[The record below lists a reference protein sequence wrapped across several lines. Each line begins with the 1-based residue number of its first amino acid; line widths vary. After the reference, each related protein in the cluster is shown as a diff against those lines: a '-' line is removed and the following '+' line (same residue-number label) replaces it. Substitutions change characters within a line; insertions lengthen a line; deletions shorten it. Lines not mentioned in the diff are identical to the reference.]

1 MQTTIDTLK
10 EEVAHRLGLS
20 AYTPMQE
27 AAIATI
33 YKGQDTMLLAST
45 GSGKTLAFLLPL
57 LAQIDTANAFVQA
70 MVVVPSRELAIQ
82 IANVVATMKLGV
94 RCVEVYGGRAA
105 MEEHRRLKAIQPQV
119 VVGTPGRLL
128 DHLDKQNILP
138 YHIRTMVLDEFDK
151 CLELGFHDEV
161 SALFAHVP
169 HLRQRVLT
177 SATSLAELPAFVGFD
192 VEGASLNYLA
202 DEAKGGHV
210 RQYVV
215 HTPENDKLRP
225 LAQLLTRMEQEQ
237 SIVFVNY
244 RESVERVVEYLREQG
259 FVCEGFHGK
268 LEQQERERVFYRFRS
283 GAISTLV
290 STDLS
295 ARGLDVSDVK
305 HIVHYHLPTN
315 AEAYTHRSGRTGRW
329 EATGNSY
336 LLLNPREAT
345 FELEYAK
352 EAVVYDLPSDS
363 PIAPTRPLWTT
374 LYIGRG
380 KKDKL
385 SKGDILGFL
394 CKVGG
399 LNVKHIGMID
409 VKEHQAYASIL
420 TSHVKHSLAQLQG
433 EKIKGMK
440 TKIEVMRR

>member
-1 MQTTIDTLK
+1 MPSFEHLK
-10 EEVAHRLGLS
+10 TAVAKRLGLT
-20 AYTPMQE
+20 AYTEMQE
-27 AAIATI
+27 AAFASVLSE
-33 YKGQDTMLLAST
+33 KDTMLLATT

-57 LAQIDTANAFVQA
+57 LAQVDTMSEYVQ
-70 MVVVPSRELAIQ
+70 VLVIVPSRELAIQ
-82 IANVVATMKLGV
+82 IAQVVAAMKVDV
-94 RCVEVYGGRAA
+94 RCVETYGGRAA
-105 MEEHRRLKAIQPQV
+105 MDENRRLRSVMPHL

-128 DHLDKQNILP
+128 DHLRKENLQP
-138 YHIRTMVLDEFDK
+138 YGIRRIVIDEFDK
-151 CLELGFHDEV
+151 CLELGFHDEM
-161 SALFAHVP
+161 AAIFAYLP
-169 HLRQRVLT
+169 HLKQRVLT
-177 SATSLAELPAFVGFD
+177 PATAIEVLPKFVRFAD
-192 VEGASLNYLA
+192 NAHVLSYL
-202 DEAKGGHV
+202 EHETKGGNV
-210 RQYVV
+210 KQYYL

-225 LAQLLTRMEQEQ
+225 LAQLLTQLGYEK

-244 RESVERVVEYLREQG
+244 RESVERVVNYLREYG

-283 GAISTLV
+283 GCVTTLV

-305 HIVHYHLPTN
+305 HVIHYHLPTS

-329 EATGNSY
+329 ETEGNAY
-336 LLLNPREAT
+336 LMLNPKERE
-345 FELEYAK
+345 LILDYAIDT
-352 EAVVYDLPSDS
+352 EPYYLPDDA
-363 PIAPTRPLWTT
+363 PIKPVQPEWTT

-409 VKEHQAYASIL
+409 VKEHQAYVSVHHK
-420 TSHVKHSLAQLQG
+420 HVKHTLVQLQN